1 MDYTRLQELSDLA
14 GGHQAI
20 QKNHDRM
27 NKWTDRNL
35 MKFKKAKYKI
45 PHLGQSNPTD
55 TGWAKNGLKAAL
67 RKRI

>member
-35 MKFKKAKYKI
+35 MKFKKEKYSLCLWGGTVGRNMLVYK
-45 PHLGQSNPTD
+45 LYMSQNT
-55 TGWAKNGLKAAL
+55 
-67 RKRI
+67 